1 MNKQTLPSLALCS
14 LMLAATIALP
24 LIGCKT
30 VTNPDGTTANVP
42 DIERIALVAK
52 EAATMG
58 TEEAL
63 KVHPEWLP
71 RFQLARGE
79 LVGLAAGPTITAAQL
94 LDVLARLP
102 VKELQ
107 SNAARLSIQS
117 ARIVIAG
124 AGWSVVPEERLK
136 QIAPVALA
144 IAQGIELGSA
154 DWSLRTTPEDVIVID
169 AADTPTP

>member
-1 MNKQTLPSLALCS
+1 MRKLENIIMTAGLIIA
-14 LMLAATIALP
+14 LAAIA
-24 LIGCKT
+24 ISCTT
-30 VTNPDGTTANVP
+30 VTQPDGTTTSKP

-52 EAATMG
+52 EAAAFG

-94 LDVLARLP
+94 LDIMARLP

-107 SNAARLSIQS
+107 SNAARLSITS
-117 ARIVIAG
+117 ARIIIAG

-136 QIAPVALA
+136 QVAPIAIA
-144 IAQGIELGSA
+144 IAQGIEAGTAGLVTWVPA
-154 DWSLRTTPEDVIVID
+154 TPAPIIIID
-169 AADTPTP
+169 NAEVATP